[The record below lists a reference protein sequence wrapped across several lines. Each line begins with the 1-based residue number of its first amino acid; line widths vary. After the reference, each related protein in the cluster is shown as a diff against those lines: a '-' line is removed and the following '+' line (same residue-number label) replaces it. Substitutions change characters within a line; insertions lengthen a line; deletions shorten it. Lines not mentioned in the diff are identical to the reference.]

1 MNKYNILIYPLR
13 TDKGKIYHNCK
24 KALLLKI
31 TSCSAP
37 SLMGKDEG
45 VRKIL

>member
-13 TDKGKIYHNCK
+13 TDKLRIYPKFN